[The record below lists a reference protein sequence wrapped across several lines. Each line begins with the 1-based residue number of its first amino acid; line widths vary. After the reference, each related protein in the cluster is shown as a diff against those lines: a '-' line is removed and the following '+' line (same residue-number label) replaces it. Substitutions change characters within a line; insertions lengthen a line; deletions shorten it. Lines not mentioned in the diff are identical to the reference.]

1 MVNFSPAST
10 GKGNRDRFPDMEE
23 SVLKRQLVYS
33 LQSLRVVFFLNLGC
47 MGVLPNRV

>member
-1 MVNFSPAST
+1 MVNFLLPVQE
-10 GKGNRDRFPDMEE
+10 KERDRFPDMEE